1 MFATKSLRAFAR
13 VLLASLTAAAAICTV
28 AHANPA
34 SDAVPPVPLEGTTAS
49 PCDPATS
56 ERIDFITQRL
66 DERRRH
72 ARRWW
77 MGFTSFYG
85 IGTVVTSYQAA
96 REEDSGER
104 AVDAVSA
111 VKAAFG
117 TTRLFLFDRPAA
129 LYGGVPVSKLLP
141 DCNAA
146 LARGEQLLHD
156 AAHETRSRASWK
168 RHLSIVGINAAGA
181 LIAGEGWGEREDAWK
196 SAGIGVVVGEIMAW
210 SHPWNGVRDLDEY
223 DERFPAS
230 GLPSTPAVSWHWMPT
245 PSGLVVGARF

>member
-1 MFATKSLRAFAR
+1 MFSAIFPRAFAR
-13 VLLASLTAAAAICTV
+13 VLLSCLAAAAAICTV
-28 AHANPA
+28 AYAGPS
-34 SDAVPPVPLEGTTAS
+34 SDPESPVATEGAETA

-56 ERIDFITQRL
+56 DRIAFIAQRL

-96 REEDSGER
+96 RDEDAGER

-117 TTRLFLFDRPAA
+117 TTRLFFFDRPAA
-129 LYGGVPVSKLLP
+129 LYGGVPVRKLLP

-146 LARGEQLLHD
+146 LARGEQLLRE

-230 GLPSTPAVSWHWMPT
+230 GLPSTPPVSWHWMPT
-245 PSGLVVGARF
+245 PTGLVVGARF